1 MKVEVSVPE
10 VVDIFKEIQK
20 GPEKLFEMIRV
31 DMRET
36 VGEYISNLMDAEL
49 TRFLGR
55 ERYERVEGEVNHR
68 NGSYGRNFTLNT
80 DFRVA
85 I

>member
-10 VVDIFKEIQK
+10 VVNIFKEIQK

-36 VGEYISNLMDAEL
+36 VGEYLYKLMDTEL
-49 TRFLGR
+49 
-55 ERYERVEGEVNHR
+55 N
-68 NGSYGRNFTLNT
+68 
-80 DFRVA
+80 
-85 I
+85 